1 MNMKTILSCILLI
14 FTLSSSSQ
22 TQKLT
27 IYFNNL
33 SSNKGKIMLLIQDE
47 NENDVSKL
55 VVNIDNKS
63 SKITIYLP
71 KGKYGVVAFHDLNN
85 NEKLDTNFIGI
96 PTEPYGFSNDARA
109 MLSKPDFEETLV
121 NLISEL
127 NITFELK

>member
-1 MNMKTILSCILLI
+1 
-14 FTLSSSSQ
+14 
-22 TQKLT
+22 
-27 IYFNNL
+27 
-33 SSNKGKIMLLIQDE
+33 MLLIQDE